1 MDAWK
6 LSAVQMLPHKALH
19 CKQLHITSYWPLRRK
34 VLKQSITIIF
44 AAKSINISLNDFPL
58 LFHPVQ
64 NLSLYSEMIFYNTVI
79 SWTSLAA
86 AFKYSVRRAALLAAN
101 SMCSSKPAHW
111 CSTAFRENEGQRNG
125 TQPCFS
131 KQNAHT
137 SLPVRMPMHYTTC
150 PAHAIDLMLQY
161 SSTSFASRFRSCI
174 LISKR

>member
-1 MDAWK
+1 MCVDIRY
-6 LSAVQMLPHKALH
+6 VPVF
-19 CKQLHITSYWPLRRK
+19 LHIIISVISVSLILTWFSFFIYWW
-34 VLKQSITIIF
+34 V
-44 AAKSINISLNDFPL
+44 
-58 LFHPVQ
+58 HPESSD
-64 NLSLYSEMIFYNTVI
+64 LIFYKSVTF
-79 SWTSLAA
+79 WTSLAA

-161 SSTSFASRFRSCI
+161 SSTSFASRFLSCI